1 MTRAAGLA
9 LVMPDGACLFVKR
22 APNVENG
29 GTWALPAG
37 HVEADERP
45 VDTAIREARE
55 ETGYIAPE
63 DAEEPKEVPG
73 AANGFAT
80 FKQRVTSQFIP
91 TLNDEHTAWAWCPLD
106 DPPLPLHPGLDKMLP
121 KIAMDAGSGDDPQ
134 LAASIANAI
143 KAGKGSLV
151 KAVSSHV
158 DADPVAH
165 DQMSTVPSAGIPAAA
180 MIRREAED
188 ALNAEDMTPEDW
200 RGLVGGLLAF
210 FAEEAE
216 EPAHAEDAEFEESK
230 HPRDAE
236 GKFGS
241 GGGGGASASTSKK
254 SAKLSMQYH
263 DRPPF
268 SFKADQPGSATY
280 FIKNGHVNPY
290 AKGSLLD
297 GPASLL
303 EYKIDVDHKG
313 ITKTKGRLEDH
324 GDGHF
329 VFIADVDKMTPSE
342 PYPMANKPTP
352 ESVDRQ
358 SGFDVAIKRG
368 KKAGE
373 SKQLENQ
380 SSDFADGYREGL
392 AALRD
397 EPKEKVQEYIKMLSG
412 SPAEDESDIK
422 SIKIKFFDNKDGQA
436 QDMEP
441 EQWRGLV
448 SGLLQFL
455 GEEMREEEHAPA
467 AEDEITE
474 KETAHGKLTERQ
486 ESAIGTVGSEK
497 REEMPEGVFLMPAS
511 KKYPVKEKQD
521 GEWKYNRKLLLA
533 AARRARMNGNEA
545 LAKRADS
552 IRAREFGVAEDAGGI
567 KVDAEHDGPWLS
579 CMSKDGRRMYMNKNL
594 PSEIEIDGKSVN
606 VADMLLN
613 HEVPEWKD
621 LESLLKVF
629 QEQTGRKPNDQ
640 EAKVLYQGAHDRSG
654 TPSEKAHADKI
665 GVNWKKWSAWCRGEE
680 AKVEKGPFENQPE
693 DADVRPIKHGHGEL
707 AAATDSALKMALDKD
722 SVQERDRDGRLHV
735 SETNVCKASID
746 GYLGAEIPDPDG
758 TLNLDP
764 NRIYQLFRSPEEL
777 EKAVATANGMPLL
790 RKHIPVSAEDH
801 QPWDVIGSMGTAA
814 RWDDPFIKNGLTV
827 WSGDDIKK
835 IENKKKFALS
845 PGYHYQ
851 ANMQPGTW
859 NGEPFDGRMEK
870 IEFNHWAVVVDGRQG
885 DDIVIGDSAASL
897 QWSTVEKAIL
907 ELCNA

>member
-45 VDTAIREARE
+45 VDTAVREARE
-55 ETGYIAPE
+55 ELNWIAPE

-91 TLNDEHTAWAWCPLD
+91 TLNEEHTAWAWCPLD

-216 EPAHAEDAEFEESK
+216 EPAHAED
-230 HPRDAE
+230 
-236 GKFGS
+236 
-241 GGGGGASASTSKK
+241 
-254 SAKLSMQYH
+254 
-263 DRPPF
+263 
-268 SFKADQPGSATY
+268 
-280 FIKNGHVNPY
+280 
-290 AKGSLLD
+290 
-297 GPASLL
+297 
-303 EYKIDVDHKG
+303 
-313 ITKTKGRLEDH
+313 
-324 GDGHF
+324 
-329 VFIADVDKMTPSE
+329 
-342 PYPMANKPTP
+342 
-352 ESVDRQ
+352 
-358 SGFDVAIKRG
+358 
-368 KKAGE
+368 
-373 SKQLENQ
+373 EN
-380 SSDFADGYREGL
+380 
-392 AALRD
+392 
-397 EPKEKVQEYIKMLSG
+397 
-412 SPAEDESDIK
+412 DIK

-448 SGLLQFL
+448 SGLLQFF
-455 GEEMREEEHAPA
+455 GEEMREEEHASG

-533 AARRARMNGNEA
+533 AARRARMNGNES

-552 IRAREFGVAEDAGGI
+552 IRAREFGGAQDSGGV

-654 TPSEKAHADKI
+654 TPSEKAYADKI

-680 AKVEKGPFENQPE
+680 AKVEKGPFENQPD

-758 TLNLDP
+758 ALNLDP

-827 WSGDDIKK
+827 WSGDDIKE